1 MYIKCMMI
9 DESQL
14 PEPPIGAHLVS
25 PRKGFSHH
33 GLYIGGGRVIHYSGM
48 ARTLGLKDIP
58 KLPHL
63 IRYGCIV
70 KTSMKRFCEGHG
82 FKVRK
87 HPKAKFSGIAA
98 VERAKKRLYE
108 RSYYLY
114 SNNCEHFVNW
124 CIDDT
129 FRSPLITRLLLV
141 FALVGFLVHRLLVSK
156 LGRKMPEKDRMIL
169 GGAFAVF
176 GALAMGHFTQSALQ
190 PAIGVRG
197 RERRNRYFGRIGTRI
212 GVLLAIPLSLLGIK
226 RGWRLFASFVPY
238 FVPVWSGLGT
248 YFVAREI
255 DSRERVKVREERK
268 KSQAKV
274 EPTTTTVPVEEQIAS
289 SLENNTVTE

>member
-1 MYIKCMMI
+1 MAI
-9 DESQL
+9 DESKL
-14 PEPPIGAHLVS
+14 PEPPVGAHLVS

-48 ARTLGLKDIP
+48 ARTLGVKDIP
-58 KLPHL
+58 RLPHL

-70 KTSMKRFCEGHG
+70 KTSLSRFCEGHG

-129 FRSPLITRLLLV
+129 FRSPLITKLLLV
-141 FALVGFLVHRLLVSK
+141 FALLGFLVHRLLVSK
-156 LGRKMPEKDRMIL
+156 LGRSMPQRDRLIL
-169 GGAFAVF
+169 GGAFATS
-176 GALAMGHFTQSALQ
+176 GALAIGHFTQAALQ
-190 PAIGVRG
+190 PAVGVRG

-212 GVLLAIPLSLLGIK
+212 GVMLAIPLSLLGIK

-238 FVPVWSGLGT
+238 FVPVWCGLGT

-255 DSRERVKVREERK
+255 DTRQRVKVREQRK
-268 KSQAKV
+268 KSGTASESVIEK
-274 EPTTTTVPVEEQIAS
+274 VPV
-289 SLENNTVTE
+289 TEGPF